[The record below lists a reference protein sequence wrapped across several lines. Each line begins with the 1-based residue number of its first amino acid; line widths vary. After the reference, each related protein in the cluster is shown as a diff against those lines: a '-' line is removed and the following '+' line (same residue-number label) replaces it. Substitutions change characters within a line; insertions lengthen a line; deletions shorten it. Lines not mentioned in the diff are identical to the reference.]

1 MLKNVDTWMR
11 YRWTMKDP
19 DDYSINEIV
28 DDLNTT
34 LEEESD
40 EKLSELEFQE
50 LMEALNT
57 PGLWLIKPTEEIK
70 KEDLKESL

>member
-1 MLKNVDTWMR
+1 
-11 YRWTMKDP
+11 MKDP

-40 EKLSELEFQE
+40 EKLSELEIQE

-57 PGLWLIKPTEEIK
+57 PGL
-70 KEDLKESL
+70 